1 MEPQTKKEFDVAIGA
16 RVKSVDGRK
25 IVVVDDD
32 TKVPFMTYLHFVK
45 VYTVNTVLSATTYRN
60 IPLVHLKD
68 ASKQCILHLYRE
80 WKTWFHWV
88 IYMNPVFY
96 EIF

>member
-32 TKVPFMTYLHFVK
+32 TKVLFT
-45 VYTVNTVLSATTYRN
+45 
-60 IPLVHLKD
+60 
-68 ASKQCILHLYRE
+68 
-80 WKTWFHWV
+80 
-88 IYMNPVFY
+88 
-96 EIF
+96 